1 MTRHSGRG
9 LARRAALALG
19 IAAACQGQAETWPA
33 RNDTTVVYDAA
44 YFSEYQPVSVDDMV
58 SRIPGVG
65 LALGRG
71 GRDRRGLGAGEN
83 EILING
89 QRQTGKSNEGRSQL
103 SRIAAD
109 QVDYIEIIRGTS
121 GEMDIRGSGQV
132 VNIVLLDSRSRS
144 SVTAELNADYK
155 QDDTYHP
162 GAKMSW
168 AGQAG
173 AFNYLF
179 SAEAEPRYE
188 NRRGAESSRDAAG
201 RLLETRREESV
212 RDQTEYEASFNLGW
226 RLENGAAQFNG
237 LYGEDAPPED
247 KRRAIADFSGGTAA
261 TRWERE
267 RIDRGRSNWELGG
280 DYEHSFDGGGT
291 YRLLFIVN
299 DREFQSVR
307 ERFEAENRDGTE
319 EKNLHL
325 RSAGRDRERIART
338 SYSWDVAGDH
348 GLELGVERAQTIR
361 DGDIRLGLAGD
372 GAPSPLTGGLVPS
385 DIDNALS
392 TVEEIRY
399 ENFVVHNWRL
409 DDRMS
414 LESSLVY
421 ELSTISQTGDVV
433 NERDF
438 RFLRPKLDYR
448 FDITPSLQLRAT
460 ALRDVSQ
467 LSFSD
472 FSSSSDGGDDDRDIQ
487 AGNPDIAQ
495 ERSWNYGLNLE
506 YRLPGNAGV
515 LNAELYYHD
524 ISDVI
529 DRIDVTSDPLDPAS
543 ARGNIGDAVRYGI
556 DANISARLG
565 FVGLPSALLTVGF
578 GAQDSEVTDP
588 FTRVQRRL
596 RRSERWNGRLNF
608 RHDVTRWNLSYGF
621 GYWNSDDQ
629 GGGRAQIDIA
639 DIERERRGYG
649 LGLFAEKKA
658 FDGVTF
664 RFDARDVHDPE
675 RCRERVRFA
684 GLTAEG
690 VVDEVENLCWRNG
703 PNYSLKVRYTF

>member
-1 MTRHSGRG
+1 MTRHAARG
-9 LARRAALALG
+9 PVRRGALALCA
-19 IAAACQGQAETWPA
+19 AAACLGRAETLPA
-33 RNDTTVVYDAA
+33 RDGTTVVYEAA
-44 YFSEYQPVSVDDMV
+44 YFSEYRPVSVNDMV

-121 GEMDIRGSGQV
+121 GEMDVRSSGQV
-132 VNIVLLDSRSRS
+132 INVVLLDGRSRP

-162 GAKMSW
+162 GAKLSW
-168 AGQAG
+168 AGQSG
-173 AFNYLF
+173 SFNYLF
-179 SAEAEPRYE
+179 AAEAEPRYE
-188 NRRGAESSRDAAG
+188 NRRAAETSRDAAG

-212 RDQTEYEASFNLGW
+212 RDQTDYEASFNLGW
-226 RLENGAAQFNG
+226 RLADGAAQLNG
-237 LYGEDAPPED
+237 LYGEDSPPED
-247 KRRAIADFSGGTAA
+247 RLRVITDFSGGAA
-261 TRWERE
+261 AVRRERE
-267 RIDRGRSNWELGG
+267 FIDRVRSNWELGG
-280 DYEHSFDGGGT
+280 DYERSFDGGGT

-299 DREFQSVR
+299 DREFRSVR
-307 ERFEAENRDGTE
+307 ERFEAAGGEE
-319 EKNLHL
+319 EKNLYL

-338 SYSWDVAGDH
+338 SYSWELADGQ

-409 DDRMS
+409 GDRMS

-460 ALRDVSQ
+460 AARDVSQ

-515 LNAELYYHD
+515 LNTELYYHD

-529 DRIDVTSDPLDPAS
+529 DRIDVTTDPLDPAS

-556 DANISARLG
+556 DASVSARLG
-565 FVGLPSALLTVGF
+565 FVGLPSALLTVGL

-596 RRSERWNGRLNF
+596 RWSERWRGRLNF

-621 GYWNSDDQ
+621 GYWNSDNQ

-639 DIERERRGYG
+639 DIERELRDHG
-649 LGLFAEKKA
+649 LGLFLETKA

-664 RFDARDVHDPE
+664 RFDARDANDPA
-675 RCRERVRFA
+675 RCRDRIRFA
-684 GLTAEG
+684 GLTADG
-690 VVDEVENLCWRNG
+690 IVDEVENRCWRDG
-703 PNYSLKVRYTF
+703 PNYSLKAQYTF